1 MKKLSIYTFLVAAVL
16 FTGCSQKEVEIGNE
30 APKTPETSET
40 ALNNIDNSNIQDEVI
55 NDAMLERANNG
66 YYYMING
73 EKVFIENIYFG
84 FDKYNLTTEMKDV
97 AKSNASKLSGIQ
109 SGTTI
114 KVEGNCDE
122 WGTDEY
128 NYALGLKRGKVVKD
142 ALVMDGIAPDAVSVV
157 SFGESNPV
165 CTDKNKE
172 CWSKNRR
179 SEHKLVK

>member
-16 FTGCSQKEVEIGNE
+16 FTGCSQKEVEVTP
-30 APKTPETSET
+30 APAPTSTET
-40 ALNNIDNSNIQDEVI
+40 ALNTIDNSNIQDEVV
-55 NDAMLERANNG
+55 NDVMLEGAENG

-73 EKVFIENIYFG
+73 KKVFIENIYFG
-84 FDKYNLTTEMKDV
+84 FDQYSLSTDMKEV
-97 AKSNASKLSGIQ
+97 AKSNASKLAGVQ

-128 NYALGLKRGKVVKD
+128 NYALGLKRAKIVKD
-142 ALVMDGIAPDAVSVV
+142 SLVMDGISESSISIV

-165 CTDKNKE
+165 CSEKNSA
-172 CWSKNRR
+172 CWQKNRR

>member
-16 FTGCSQKEVEIGNE
+16 FTGCSQKEVEVGTE
-30 APKTPETSET
+30 PAPTNSES
-40 ALNNIDNSNIQDEVI
+40 ALNNIDNSNIQDEVV
-55 NDAMLERANNG
+55 NDAMLERAENG

-73 EKVFIENIYFG
+73 KKVFIENIYFG
-84 FDKYNLTTEMKDV
+84 FDKYNLSSNMKSV
-97 AKSNASKLSGIQ
+97 ARSNASKLAGIQ

-128 NYALGLKRGKVVKD
+128 NYALGLKRAKVVKD
-142 ALVMDGIAPDAVSVV
+142 SLVMDGIAASAVSVV
-157 SFGESNPV
+157 SFGESNPT
-165 CTDKNKE
+165 CTDKNAA
-172 CWSKNRR
+172 CWQKNRR

>member
-16 FTGCSQKEVEIGNE
+16 FTGCSQKEVEVTK
-30 APKTPETSET
+30 PKMDNSEV
-40 ALNNIDNSNIQDEVI
+40 ALNNVDNSNIQNEIANDE
-55 NDAMLERANNG
+55 LLQRTENG

-73 EKVFIENIYFG
+73 KKVFVENIYFG
-84 FDKYNLTTEMKDV
+84 FDKYNLTENMKEV
-97 AKSNASKLSGIQ
+97 AKANANKLAALQ
-109 SGTTI
+109 ADTTI

-128 NYALGLKRGKVVKD
+128 NYALGLKRAKVVKD
-142 ALVMDGIAPDAVSVV
+142 ALVMDGIAESSISVV

-165 CTDKNKE
+165 CKDKNAA
-172 CWSKNRR
+172 CWQKNRR

>member
-16 FTGCSQKEVEIGNE
+16 FAGCSQKEVEVGNE
-30 APKTPETSET
+30 APKNSES

-73 EKVFIENIYFG
+73 EKVFVENIYFG
-84 FDKYNLTTEMKDV
+84 FDKYSLTSDMKEV
-97 AKSNASKLSGIQ
+97 AKSNASKLAGIQ

-128 NYALGLKRGKVVKD
+128 NYALGLKRAKVVKD
-142 ALVMDGIAPDAVSVV
+142 ALVMDGITSDAVSVV
-157 SFGESNPV
+157 SYGESNPV
-165 CTDKNKE
+165 CTDKNKD